1 MAEQSNTITVSHPP
15 DAVLR
20 AVNPMMK
27 LLLRTPLAGGAR
39 KQLMVVSFTG
49 RKSGRQ
55 YSIPLSA
62 HMVNDV
68 LYALTAAPWK
78 HNFRDGA
85 AAQVMHDGKT
95 TSMHGELIADRA
107 QVADIYSR
115 AAESYGAKSA
125 QRAMGLKFA
134 DQRVPSR
141 DDFAQAVDQLH
152 LAAVRFTPTS

>member
-1 MAEQSNTITVSHPP
+1 MAEQSNAIAISHPP

-20 AVNPMMK
+20 AVNPMLK

-39 KQLMVVSFTG
+39 HQLMVVSFTG

-62 HMVNDV
+62 HLLDDV

-85 AAQVMHDGKT
+85 TAQVMHNGKT
-95 TSMHGELIADRA
+95 ATMCGELIGDPAL
-107 QVADIYSR
+107 VSDIYAR
-115 AAESYGAKSA
+115 CAESYGAKQA
-125 QRAMGLKFA
+125 QRMMGLKFA
-134 DQRVPSR
+134 DQQVPSR
-141 DDFAQAVDQLH
+141 DQFAQAVDQLH
-152 LAAVRFTPTS
+152 LAAVRFTPA

>member
-1 MAEQSNTITVSHPP
+1 MAEQSHGITISHPP

-39 KQLMVVSFTG
+39 QQLMVVSFTG

-62 HMVNDV
+62 HLLDDV

-85 AAQVMHDGKT
+85 TAQVMHNGKT
-95 TSMHGELIADRA
+95 ATMRGELVADRA
-107 QVADIYSR
+107 LVADIYSR
-115 AAESYGAKSA
+115 CAESYGAKQA
-125 QRAMGLKFA
+125 QRMMGLKFA
-134 DQRVPSR
+134 DQQVPSR
-141 DDFAQAVDQLH
+141 DQFAQAVDQLH
-152 LAAVRFTPTS
+152 LAAVRFTPA